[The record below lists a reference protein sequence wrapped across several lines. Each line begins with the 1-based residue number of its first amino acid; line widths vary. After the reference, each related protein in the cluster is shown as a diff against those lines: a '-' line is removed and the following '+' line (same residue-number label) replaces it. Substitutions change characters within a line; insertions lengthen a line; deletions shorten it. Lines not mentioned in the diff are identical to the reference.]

1 MLEFPTILS
10 VIGRHYSGYTA
21 VETMARPCEV
31 DPSEY
36 PFKDHWSPYRDGLVH
51 YIDEGQGPTVLLL
64 HGNPT
69 WSYIYRN
76 VIKDLRGE
84 CRLVA
89 LDYPGFG
96 MSKAPSQYG
105 FTPQEQSDAVID
117 LVNHLELKDLV
128 LVVQDWGGPI
138 GINYA
143 VRNRANLRGLVVMN
157 TWAWPASTPQK
168 LFSIVMG
175 GWPLG
180 YWLQTQKNS
189 FAKSMFPSGIYDS
202 EKVTESFRKAY
213 TDPFPTPESRRP
225 TWIFPR
231 QIRKARRWLAD
242 IESRLPCLS
251 DLPTQ
256 ILWGTHDD
264 PGFPL
269 KEMAKWQR
277 YLKTHETETLAD
289 ASHSV
294 QEDRPDRVAASIRRV
309 LERTPRRK

>member
-1 MLEFPTILS
+1 M
-10 VIGRHYSGYTA
+10 G
-21 VETMARPCEV
+21 TMARTFEV
-31 DPSEY
+31 EPSEY
-36 PFKDHWSPYRDGLVH
+36 PFKDHWLAFRDGYIH
-51 YIDEGQGPTVLLL
+51 YIDEGQGSPVLLL

-96 MSKAPSQYG
+96 MSKSPSNYG
-105 FTPQEQSDAVID
+105 FTPQEHSEAVAD
-117 LVNHLELKDLV
+117 LVNHLKLEDIV

-138 GINYA
+138 GMNYA

-157 TWAWPASTPQK
+157 TWAWPASNLQK
-168 LFSIVMG
+168 IFSVVMG
-175 GWPLG
+175 GWPVG
-180 YWLQTQKNS
+180 YWLQTRRNY
-189 FAKSMFPSGIYDS
+189 FAKSMLPNGICHK
-202 EKVTESFRKAY
+202 EMVTQSFRKAY

-225 TWIFPR
+225 TWIFPG
-231 QIRKARRWLAD
+231 QIRKARPWLAD
-242 IESRLPCLS
+242 IESKLPNLS
-251 DLPTQ
+251 DLPAQ

-269 KEMAKWQR
+269 ADMAKWQG
-277 YLKTHETETLAD
+277 YLRMHETETLDD

-294 QEDRPDRVAASIRRV
+294 QEDRPERVVASIRRV
-309 LERTPRRK
+309 LERALASQ

>member
-1 MLEFPTILS
+1 M
-10 VIGRHYSGYTA
+10 
-21 VETMARPCEV
+21 ETFSRPFEV
-31 DPSEY
+31 DSSEY
-36 PFKDHWSPYRDGLVH
+36 PFQDHWLPYRDGHVH
-51 YIDEGQGPTVLLL
+51 YVDEGQGSTVLLL

-76 VIKDLRGE
+76 VIKGLRAE

-89 LDYPGFG
+89 PDYPGFG

-105 FTPQEQSDAVID
+105 FTPQEQSDVVAD
-117 LVNHLELKDLV
+117 LVDRLKLENLV

-138 GINYA
+138 GMNYA
-143 VRNRANLRGLVVMN
+143 VRNRSNLRGLVVMN
-157 TWAWPASTPQK
+157 TWAWPASIPQK
-168 LFSIVMG
+168 LFSVVMG

-180 YWLQTQKNS
+180 YWLQTRRNY
-189 FAKSMFPSGIYDS
+189 FAKSMFPGGIYDS
-202 EKVTESFRKAY
+202 KKVTEGFRKAY

-231 QIRKARRWLAD
+231 QIRKASPWLAD
-242 IESRLPCLS
+242 IEAKLPNLS
-251 DLPTQ
+251 DVPTQ

-269 KEMAKWQR
+269 KEMVKWQG
-277 YLKTHETETLAD
+277 YLKMNETETLDD

-294 QEDRPDRVAASIRRV
+294 QEDRPDRVVASIRRV
-309 LERTPRRK
+309 LERTSQRR

>member
-1 MLEFPTILS
+1 MEAM
-10 VIGRHYSGYTA
+10 V
-21 VETMARPCEV
+21 RPFEV
-31 DPSEY
+31 DSVEY
-36 PFKDHWSPYRDGLVH
+36 PFKDHWLPYRDGHIH
-51 YIDEGQGPTVLLL
+51 YVDEGQGATVLLL

-96 MSKAPSQYG
+96 MSKAPSKYG
-105 FTPQEQSDAVID
+105 FTPQEQSDAVAD
-117 LVNHLELKDLV
+117 LINRLELRNLV

-138 GINYA
+138 GTNYA

-157 TWAWPASTPQK
+157 TWAWPASNLQK
-168 LFSIVMG
+168 IFSIVMG

-180 YWLQTQKNS
+180 YWLQTRRNY
-189 FAKSMFPSGIYDS
+189 FAKSIFPSGIYNS

-225 TWIFPR
+225 TWIFPKS
-231 QIRKARRWLAD
+231 IRKARPWLAD
-242 IESRLPCLS
+242 IESRLPNLS
-251 DLPTQ
+251 DMPAQ
-256 ILWGTHDD
+256 ILWGLHDD

-269 KEMAKWQR
+269 KEMAKWQS
-277 YLKTHETETLAD
+277 YLKMHETETLED

-294 QEDRPDRVAASIRRV
+294 QEDRPDRVTASIRRV
-309 LERTPRRK
+309 LERTSQSK